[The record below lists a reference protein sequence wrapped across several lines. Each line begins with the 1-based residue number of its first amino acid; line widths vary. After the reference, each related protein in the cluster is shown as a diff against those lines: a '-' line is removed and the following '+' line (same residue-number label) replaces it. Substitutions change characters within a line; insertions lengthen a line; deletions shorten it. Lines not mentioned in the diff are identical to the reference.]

1 MISLE
6 TQKQMIIDFSNTAVE
21 KKLNQFEIE
30 IYPNII
36 LKINFRRYPNKPK
49 IELPKKITKN
59 IPDIEQF
66 LPELRKWNKSAP
78 PQISDIINSIMQT
91 LESITGKLVHI
102 SNNLFK
108 ELALIARENHPRE
121 TFCVLR
127 LKNGFLQEYIL
138 APQTKSSEK
147 SAVFFP
153 HRIGRDRSIIASF
166 HTHPS
171 GVFTPSAQDL
181 KSFRLNPVNI
191 IMGAPYNAIS
201 VGVYDSLGNAL
212 EFKIW

>member
-1 MISLE
+1 MIF
-6 TQKQMIIDFSNTAVE
+6 DFSSTAVE
-21 KKLNQFEIE
+21 SKQNQFEIS
-30 IYPNII
+30 IYPEII

-66 LPELRKWNKSAP
+66 IPELRNWNKLAP
-78 PQISDIINSIMQT
+78 PQMSDIIRSIMQT

-102 SNNLFK
+102 SNSLFE
-108 ELALIARENHPRE
+108 ELMVIARENHPRE
-121 TFCVLR
+121 IFCVLR

-138 APQTKSSEK
+138 SPQTVSSEK

-166 HTHPS
+166 HNHPS
-171 GVFTPSAQDL
+171 GVFKPSVQDL

-191 IMGAPYNAIS
+191 IVGAPYNS
-201 VGVYDSLGNAL
+201 NCMGVYDSLGNEL
-212 EFKIW
+212 KFKIW